1 MSTAAIEKMRLL
13 KNDFTYY
20 APRLLRIRTKDGQ
33 LKPLTLNTM
42 QKKIDATIERL
53 KDEGK
58 PVRIIILKYRQGGAS
73 TYTEG
78 RIFHSTSM
86 TKLTNSLIVA
96 HEDDASTNL
105 FNMSKLFYDELPT
118 ELKPMKKFSNAKE
131 VVFENPTLDQQ
142 EKLNNPG
149 LRSRIKIATANN
161 LGAGRSA
168 TIHNLHASEVAF
180 WRDGKTIM
188 LGLMQAVPNTPNTMV
203 ILESTANGVGGYFY
217 DEWQRAKDKKSDFV
231 PLFFAWF
238 EEPQYQMDV
247 PHDFEPTHEELDM
260 MKRHPEITHRHLV
273 WRRWCISNNCG
284 GDAEQFKQEY
294 PADDMEAFLVSGRP
308 RFDIPVLREYLD
320 KCVDGNR
327 GYLERVN
334 GRVQFIPDPKGYL
347 EVWNMPGQSERYYQ
361 SGVGIFSTRATDH
374 YIGADVAK
382 GLVTGDASAAPVWD
396 SKNNLN
402 ALWHGRIDPDLFADQ
417 LEMLGLWYNE
427 ALIAVEENNHGLTVL
442 NKLKQSYSNLYRRT
456 SHNKLTDESKK
467 ELGWYTSEQTKKL
480 AIDNLA
486 RLIREKRLGIKSRR
500 FIEECM
506 TYVIEDDGKTNA
518 QTGSHDDTVMAAAI
532 ILYVM
537 EQYATPTMDIISPV
551 GTDISEK
558 IDSPFVMTSE
568 GFRHRSEV
576 REDDDDGWFGKGV
589 W

>member
-1 MSTAAIEKMRLL
+1 MTLTEAQKERLH
-13 KNDFTYY
+13 KYKYDFTYY
-20 APRLLRIRTKDGQ
+20 APKHLKIRTKEGQ
-33 LKPLTLNTM
+33 LKPFSLNQM
-42 QKKIDATIERL
+42 QMKIDRTIEEL
-53 KDEGK
+53 KAQNK

-78 RIFHSTSM
+78 RIFHSTST

-105 FNMSKLFYDELPT
+105 FNMSKLFYDELDDG
-118 ELKPMKKFSNAKE
+118 LKPMKKASNAKE
-131 VVFENPTLDQQ
+131 VVFENPTLDPN
-142 EKLNNPG
+142 EKNRNPG

-161 LGAGRSA
+161 LGAGRSS

-217 DEWQRAKDKKSDFV
+217 DEWQRAKNGLSDFIA
-231 PLFFAWF
+231 LFFAWF
-238 EEPQYQMDV
+238 EEPQYEMEV
-247 PHDFEPTHEELDM
+247 PQGFTPTEEEQQLMRRFPD
-260 MKRHPEITHRHLV
+260 ITYRKLA
-273 WRRWCISNNCG
+273 WRRWCIKNNCG
-284 GDAEQFKQEY
+284 GDPELFKQEY
-294 PADDMEAFLVSGRP
+294 PSDDVEAFMVSGRP
-308 RFDIPVLREYLD
+308 RFDIPVLRDYLD
-320 KCVDGNR
+320 QCTEGKR

-334 GRVQFIPDPKGYL
+334 GRTQFIADPKGYL
-347 EVWNMPGQSERYYQ
+347 EIWGYPKRE
-361 SGVGIFSTRATDH
+361 H

-396 SKNNLN
+396 ASYNMN

-417 LEMLGLWYNE
+417 LEMLGQWYSE

-442 NKLKQSYSNLYRRT
+442 NKLKNNYSNLYHRT
-456 SHNKLTDESKK
+456 SHNKLTDETKK

-486 RLIREKRLGIKSRR
+486 RLIREKRLGIKSKR

-518 QTGSHDDTVMAAAI
+518 QTGSHDDIVMASAI

-537 EQYATPTMDIISPV
+537 EQYATPVSDIAIGVRNMEDGELKS
-551 GTDISEK
+551 S
-558 IDSPFVMTSE
+558 FVMTGE

-576 REDDDDGWFGKGV
+576 SDNDEDSDWYRKAGW
-589 W
+589 

>member
-1 MSTAAIEKMRLL
+1 MSTAAIEKMRML

-20 APRLLRIRTKDGQ
+20 APRLLKIRTKAGQ

-42 QKKIDATIERL
+42 QIKIDATIERL
-53 KDEGK
+53 KAEGK
-58 PVRIIILKYRQGGAS
+58 PIRLIILKYRQGGAS

-86 TKLTNSLIVA
+86 NKLTNSLIVA

-105 FNMSKLFYDELPT
+105 FNMSKLFYDELPV
-118 ELKPMKKFSNAKE
+118 ELKPMKKSSNAKE

-217 DEWQRAKDKKSDFV
+217 DEWQRAKNGESDFIA
-231 PLFFAWF
+231 LFFAWF
-238 EEPQYQMDV
+238 EEPQYEMDV
-247 PHDFEPTHEELDM
+247 PPDFVPTDEERELMRRFPD
-260 MKRHPEITHRHLV
+260 ITHRKLA
-273 WRRWCISNNCG
+273 WRRWCIKNNCG
-284 GDAEQFKQEY
+284 GDPELFKQEY
-294 PADDMEAFLVSGRP
+294 PSDDMEAFLVSGRP
-308 RFDIPVLREYLD
+308 RFDIPALREYLD
-320 KCVDGNR
+320 QCVDGKR

-334 GRVQFIPDPKGYL
+334 GRIQFIPDPNGYI
-347 EVWNMPGQSERYYQ
+347 EVWGMPKR
-361 SGVGIFSTRATDH
+361 DH

-382 GLVTGDASAAPVWD
+382 GLVTGDASAGPVWD
-396 SKNNLN
+396 DSYNLN

-417 LEMLGLWYNE
+417 LEMLGTWYNE

-442 NKLKQSYSNLYRRT
+442 NKLKQNYYNLYYRT
-456 SHNKLTDESKK
+456 SHNKLTDETKK
-467 ELGWYTSEQTKKL
+467 ELGWYTSEQTKKI

-486 RLIREKRLGIKSRR
+486 RLIREKRLGIKSKR
-500 FIEECM
+500 FIQECM

-518 QTGSHDDTVMAAAI
+518 QTGSHDDIVMAAAI

-537 EQYATPTMDIISPV
+537 EQYATPTMDIVSPV
-551 GTDISEK
+551 GREVSTE
-558 IDSPFVMTSE
+558 IDSSFVMTEE
-568 GFRHRSEV
+568 GFRHKSEIK
-576 REDDDDGWFGKGV
+576 EDDDDGWFSKGV

>member
-1 MSTAAIEKMRLL
+1 MSSALEKMRQL
-13 KNDFTYY
+13 KQDFTYY

-42 QKKIDATIERL
+42 QKKIDATIEQL
-53 KDEGK
+53 KAEGK
-58 PVRIIILKYRQGGAS
+58 PVRLIILKYRQGGAS

-78 RIFHSTSM
+78 RIFHATSM
-86 TKLTNSLIVA
+86 NHLMNSLIVA

-105 FNMSKLFYDELPT
+105 FNMSKLFYDELPN
-118 ELKPMKKFSNAKE
+118 ELKPMKKASNAKE
-131 VVFENPTLDQQ
+131 VVFENPTLDPE
-142 EKLNNPG
+142 EKRINPG

-203 ILESTANGVGGYFY
+203 VLESTANGVGGYFY
-217 DEWQRAKDKKSDFV
+217 DEWQRAKNGESDFV
-231 PLFFAWF
+231 ALFFAWF
-238 EEPQYQMDV
+238 EEPNYEMDV
-247 PHDFEPTHEELDM
+247 PDGFEPTEEERELM
-260 MKRHPEITHRHLV
+260 RRFPQITYRKLA
-273 WRRWCISNNCG
+273 WRRWCIKNNCG
-284 GDAEQFKQEY
+284 GDPELFKQEY
-294 PADDMEAFLVSGRP
+294 PSDDMEAFLVSGRP
-308 RFDIPVLREYLD
+308 RFDIPTLREYLD
-320 KCVDGNR
+320 QCVDGKR

-334 GRVQFIPDPKGYL
+334 GSIQFIPDPKGYL
-347 EVWNMPGQSERYYQ
+347 EVWSYPRRE
-361 SGVGIFSTRATDH
+361 H

-382 GLVTGDASAAPVWD
+382 GLITGDASAAPVWD
-396 SKNNLN
+396 ESYNLN

-417 LEMLGLWYNE
+417 LEMLGQWYRE

-442 NKLKQSYSNLYRRT
+442 NKLKQNYFNLYYRT
-456 SHNKLTDESKK
+456 SHNKLNDETKK

-506 TYVIEDDGKTNA
+506 TYVIEDNGKTNA
-518 QTGSHDDTVMAAAI
+518 QPGSHDDIVMSAAI

-537 EQYATPTMDIISPV
+537 EQYATPTADIVAAYTPV
-551 GTDISEK
+551 QDEIANS
-558 IDSPFVMTSE
+558 SFVMTE
-568 GFRHRSEV
+568 NGFRHKSEV
-576 REDDDDGWFGKGV
+576 REDDEDGDWFRSAG

>member
-1 MSTAAIEKMRLL
+1 MNQQAREKLRRL
-13 KNDFTYY
+13 KYDFSYY
-20 APRLLRIRTKDGQ
+20 APRLLKIRTKNGQ
-33 LKPLTLNTM
+33 MVNFQLNTM

-53 KDEGK
+53 KAEGK

-78 RIFHSTSM
+78 RIFHSTTM
-86 TKLTNSLIVA
+86 NHLTNSLIVA
-96 HEDDASTNL
+96 HEEDASTNL

-118 ELKPMKKFSNAKE
+118 ELKPMRKSSNAKE
-131 VVFENPTLDQQ
+131 LVFENPTKDPIEKQQ
-142 EKLNNPG
+142 NPG
-149 LRSRIKIATANN
+149 LRSRIKIASANN

-180 WRDGKTIM
+180 WRDGQTLM
-188 LGLMQAVPNTPNTMV
+188 LGLLQAVPNTPNTMV

-217 DEWQRAKDKKSDFV
+217 DEWQRAKNGESDFV

-238 EEPQYQMDV
+238 EEPAYEMDV
-247 PHDFEPTHEELDM
+247 PPDFVPTPEEEELM
-260 MKRHPEITHRHLV
+260 RRFPEITHRKLV
-273 WRRWCISNNCG
+273 WRRWAIKNNCG
-284 GDAEQFKQEY
+284 GDPELFKQEY
-294 PADDMEAFLVSGRP
+294 PSDDMEAFLVSGRP
-308 RFDIPVLREYLD
+308 RFDIPTLRQYLD
-320 KCVDGNR
+320 QCVDGKR

-334 GRVQFIPDPKGYL
+334 GRIEFIPDPKGYL
-347 EVWNMPGQSERYYQ
+347 EVWSFPR
-361 SGVGIFSTRATDH
+361 RDH

-396 SKNNLN
+396 DNYNLN

-417 LEMLGLWYNE
+417 LELLGLWYKE

-442 NKLKQSYSNLYRRT
+442 NKLKQNYTNLYYRT
-456 SHNKLTDESKK
+456 SHNKLTDEQKK

-486 RLIREKRLGIKSRR
+486 RLIREKRLGIKSRK

-518 QTGSHDDTVMAAAI
+518 QEGSHDDIVMASAI

-537 EQYATPTMDIISPV
+537 EQYAAPVSDIVSTIGEPIEQALQSNFIMTPD
-551 GTDISEK
+551 
-558 IDSPFVMTSE
+558 
-568 GFRHRSEV
+568 GFRHKSEV
-576 REDDDDGWFGKGV
+576 PEDEDQEWFRSAGW
-589 W
+589 

>member
-1 MSTAAIEKMRLL
+1 MSSPSAIEKLKRL
-13 KNDFTYY
+13 KHEFEYY
-20 APRLLRIRTKDGQ
+20 APRMLKIRTKDGKLLPFKFNKMQ
-33 LKPLTLNTM
+33 L
-42 QKKIDATIERL
+42 KIDAEIERQRAL
-53 KDEGK
+53 GK
-58 PVRIIILKYRQGGAS
+58 PVRIVILKYRQGGAS

-78 RIFHSTSM
+78 RIFHHTSM
-86 TKLTNSLIVA
+86 NKLTNSLIVA

-105 FNMSKLFYDELPT
+105 FNMSKLYYDELPE
-118 ELKPMKKFSNAKE
+118 ELKPMKKASNAKE
-131 VVFENPTLDQQ
+131 VLFENPNFNVNDPQT
-142 EKLNNPG
+142 G

-168 TIHNLHASEVAF
+168 TVHNLHASEVAF

-217 DEWQRAKDKKSDFV
+217 DEWQRAKNGESDFV
-231 PLFFAWF
+231 ALFFAWF
-238 EEPQYQMDV
+238 EEPQYEMDV
-247 PHDFEPTHEELDM
+247 PEDFEPTTEELNM
-260 MKRHPEITHRHLV
+260 VHRFPEITHRKLV
-273 WRRWCISNNCG
+273 WRRWCIKNNCG
-284 GDAEQFKQEY
+284 GDPETFKQEY
-294 PADDMEAFLVSGRP
+294 PSDDMEAFLVSGRP

-320 KCVDGNR
+320 QCVDGKR

-334 GRVQFIPDPKGYL
+334 GRIQFIPDPKGYL
-347 EVWNMPGQSERYYQ
+347 EVWSYPKRE
-361 SGVGIFSTRATDH
+361 H

-396 SKNNLN
+396 NNYNLN

-417 LEMLGLWYNE
+417 LEMLGQWYNE
-427 ALIAVEENNHGLTVL
+427 GLIAVEENNHGLTVL
-442 NKLKQSYSNLYRRT
+442 NKLKQSYYNLYYRT
-456 SHNKLTDESKK
+456 SHNKLTDETKK

-486 RLIREKRLGIKSRR
+486 RLIREKRLGIKSKRL
-500 FIEECM
+500 IQECM

-537 EQYATPTMDIISPV
+537 EQYATPVLDIVAPV
-551 GTDISEK
+551 GSAIDEPIKSDFVRTD
-558 IDSPFVMTSE
+558 E
-568 GFRHRSEV
+568 GFRHKSEV
-576 REDDDDGWFGKGV
+576 KEDDDGDWFGRGV